1 MPYRLFAQ
9 CSTDNL
15 HQQVIQV
22 SMQTPTLRLLVSMEL
37 EVTQGAS
44 RKGTMQA
51 AGGSTANL
59 SQSGSSMDACAK
71 TCLCQDSSVP
81 TQACANT
88 CLCQHMLVPIHACSN
103 TCLCQYALVPIH
115 ACANTR
121 LRGHMTTLSA
131 ALAWSLCWLGD
142 STESIGT
149 GLGEGYTACTIPRS
163 RMRLRS
169 AVSIHACMGHTH
181 TEIHH
186 S

>member
-59 SQSGSSMDACAK
+59 SQRGSYG
-71 TCLCQDSSVP
+71 CLCQDVP
-81 TQACANT
+81 VPRQFCANTSLRQHMPLPAHACANSR
-88 CLCQHMLVPIHACSN
+88 LFQHVPVPIR
-103 TCLCQYALVPIH
+103 

-121 LRGHMTTLSA
+121 LCQYTSAWAYDNTERGAGMEPV
-131 ALAWSLCWLGD
+131 LAWGQ
-142 STESIGT
+142 
-149 GLGEGYTACTIPRS
+149 
-163 RMRLRS
+163 
-169 AVSIHACMGHTH
+169 H
-181 TEIHH
+181 
-186 S
+186 